1 MPKLNDYLEGKP
13 LNKRLERLAAG
24 EDEIDAKE
32 NSAIHLVD
40 AKGLDR
46 YEREDLKK
54 LTFEPGWPILLNLL
68 DKAIQEKENLLRRSS
83 KVNPLENANF
93 LAGEWAKLASFE
105 EFRRMMVAVVDTEI
119 EKLGAKK
126 VEDEGGDGEILG

>member
-1 MPKLNDYLEGKP
+1 MPKLNDYLNGKP

-24 EDEIDAKE
+24 EDEIDAAEKA
-32 NSAIHLVD
+32 AIHLVD

-83 KVNPLENANF
+83 KVNPLEDANA
-93 LAGEWAKLASFE
+93 LAAEWAKLASFE
-105 EFRRMMVAVVDTEI
+105 EFRRMMVAVMDAEI

-126 VEDEGGDGEILG
+126 AEDEGGDGEILG